1 MTNLLPEFNLTEWLE
16 NSATGNFFY
25 ISIMLAESL

>member
-16 NSATGNFFY
+16 NSAAGNFYY
-25 ISIMLAESL
+25 ISIMLGESH